1 MLEKQF
7 VEDLVENARVHSAF
21 AVKEK
26 SLVAFRSK
34 PGKFLNLVLTDR
46 TGEITARVWDHAE
59 EMAETFEPGDV
70 VVVKGAVQDY
80 QGQLQL
86 IASQVTPAA
95 IDEYDMEDLVPTAGR
110 SREELER
117 WLDATIERVVNPDLR
132 ALLDAFFQEPG
143 FREQMATAFGAR
155 SLHHSYAGG
164 LLEHT
169 LSVVQLLLAAA
180 EIHPEMDKDLLITG
194 GLLHDIGKLEELAGV
209 TVADYT
215 DVGKFIGHTVLSD
228 RMIQERIR
236 SIKGFDP
243 HLANL
248 LAHMVLSHH
257 GEREWGAPITPATME
272 ACALHYA
279 DNMDARVQ
287 GFKQVIQAGASS
299 EAEWSEYHRSYQRQI
314 YLGRKERMPSGP
326 ASDQPDESGGSGGG
340 NGGQLAF

>member
-7 VEDLVENARVHSAF
+7 VEDLVENARVNSAF
-21 AVKEK
+21 AVKDK

-34 PGKFLNLVLTDR
+34 PGKFLNLVLSDR

-59 EMAETFEPGDV
+59 EMAAEFEAGDV

-86 IASQVTPAA
+86 ILTQVTPA
-95 IDEYDMEDLVPTAGR
+95 EPGSYDVEDLIPTAGR
-110 SREELER
+110 SRADLER
-117 WLDATIERVVNPDLR
+117 WLDETVARVENAHLR
-132 ALLDAFFQEPG
+132 ALLESFFHDPE
-143 FREQMATAFGAR
+143 FRETMATAFGAK

-169 LSVVQLLLAAA
+169 LSVVQILLGAA
-180 EIHPEMDKDLLITG
+180 EIHPEMDQDRLIAG
-194 GLLHDIGKLEELAGV
+194 GLLHDIGKLQELAGV

-215 DVGKFIGHTVLSD
+215 DVGKFIGHTVLAD
-228 RMIQERIR
+228 RMIQERIGR
-236 SIKGFDP
+236 IEGFDP
-243 HLANL
+243 HLATL

-257 GEREWGAPITPATME
+257 GEREWGAPITPATLE

-279 DNMDARVQ
+279 DNLDARVQ
-287 GFKQVIQAGASS
+287 GFKQVIAAGANS

-314 YLGRKERMPSGP
+314 YLGRKEPKVVAQEEDS
-326 ASDQPDESGGSGGG
+326 DESGDAG
-340 NGGQLAF
+340 NGGQLSF

>member
-236 SIKGFDP
+236 SIEDRPAPGEP
-243 HLANL
+243 AG
-248 LAHMVLSHH
+248 AHGPEPPRGAGMGRTHYPGHH
-257 GEREWGAPITPATME
+257 GGVCPA
-272 ACALHYA
+272 LRGQHG
-279 DNMDARVQ
+279 RP
-287 GFKQVIQAGASS
+287 GPGLQAG
-299 EAEWSEYHRSYQRQI
+299 HP
-314 YLGRKERMPSGP
+314 GRRVV
-326 ASDQPDESGGSGGG
+326 GGG
-340 NGGQLAF
+340 VVRVPPFIPAPDIPGAQGAHALRARF